1 MHQNVILYHNYYTT
15 MCYIWC
21 GMFPLD
27 FTTTI
32 DIVPQSVAFLLQSV
46 VFPMNYPKT
55 NCSIVLQNIIVYNKN
70 SIPLKCKFLAVKTA
84 HNKKY
89 HRYSRYMYYNYIYH
103 DGFRQRKNPF
113 HYDYSITITFTIIN
127 FTVNIFTIIIN
138 IVK

>member
-1 MHQNVILYHNYYTT
+1 

-21 GMFPLD
+21 GIFPLD

-70 SIPLKCKFLAVKTA
+70 SILLNVIF
-84 HNKKY
+84 
-89 HRYSRYMYYNYIYH
+89 S
-103 DGFRQRKNPF
+103 GKNRFAPPGLEPGSSDCRSECTTTELQSVTSF
-113 HYDYSITITFTIIN
+113 DL
-127 FTVNIFTIIIN
+127 
-138 IVK
+138 

>member
-1 MHQNVILYHNYYTT
+1 

-21 GMFPLD
+21 GIFPLD

-70 SIPLKCKFLAVKTA
+70 SILLNVIFSGK
-84 HNKKY
+84 N
-89 HRYSRYMYYNYIYH
+89 
-103 DGFRQRKNPF
+103 GFAPPGLEPGSSDCRSECTTTELLSVTSF
-113 HYDYSITITFTIIN
+113 DL
-127 FTVNIFTIIIN
+127 
-138 IVK
+138 